1 LLDPRQVRLA
11 KMKQAQQLVKEIRA
25 LDLVIPLLEDEPQAQ
40 KPDSDPDPLSDL

>member
-1 LLDPRQVRLA
+1 MLDPRQVRLA

-40 KPDSDPDPLSDL
+40 EPDADSEPLSEL